1 MKKKIDEIDL
11 LLELA
16 KEREKYFKDYLF
28 YAKKIKKIAKEKLKK
43 VEVFLFDSIL
53 ERNEISRDI
62 DLLIISPEL
71 KNKKRKRK

>member
-28 YAKKIKKIAKEKLKK
+28 YAKKIKKLPKK
-43 VEVFLFDSIL
+43 
-53 ERNEISRDI
+53 N
-62 DLLIISPEL
+62 
-71 KNKKRKRK
+71 